1 MTPPFDAVTAV
12 LRDYFEGLY
21 RSDTAILSRV
31 FHPKAL
37 YATATDGDLLV
48 RSMPEY
54 FPVVDARPS
63 PMSRGEGRTDE
74 IISIEFVGEHTA
86 LARVKCSIASKHF
99 TDILCLLYVDGR
111 WQIISKVFHFE
122 TRSV

>member
-54 FPVVDARPS
+54 FPIVDVRPS
-63 PMSRGEGRTDE
+63 PMSRGEARADE
-74 IISIEFVGEHTA
+74 IISIEFIGENTA
-86 LARVKCSIASKHF
+86 LARVKCAIAPKYF
-99 TDILCLLYVDGR
+99 IDILSLVYVDGR

-122 TRSV
+122 TRPV